1 MSNSFKELREK
12 YADVPACELLI
23 ANYVYNII
31 VYNGGIEFT
40 DEEYQSVCEYVYEY
54 VQNSSMGIFELVEY
68 IRDAIFQGLPILDHI
83 MGGNWEDADEII
95 YARM

>member
-31 VYNGGIEFT
+31 VCDGEVELT
-40 DEEYQSVCEYVYEY
+40 EEEYQSVCEYIYEY
-54 VQNSSMGIFELVEY
+54 VQNSSIGIFELVEFV
-68 IRDAIFQGLPILDHI
+68 RDAIFEGLPIVNHI